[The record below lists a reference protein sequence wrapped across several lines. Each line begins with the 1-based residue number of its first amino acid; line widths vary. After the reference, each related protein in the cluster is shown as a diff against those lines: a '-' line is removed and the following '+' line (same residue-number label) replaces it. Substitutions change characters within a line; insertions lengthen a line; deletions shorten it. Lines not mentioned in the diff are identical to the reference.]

1 MTNIGGIGLSFGE
14 PISDGMRWCMKCR
27 WFRHGRCY
35 SPSENSMFMQGDIC
49 PAEDDCK

>member
-27 WFRHGRCY
+27 WFINGICH
-35 SPSENSMFMQGDIC
+35 SLSKDNIFMQGDKC
-49 PAEDDCK
+49 PVWHAKR